1 MRRRSFKRGR
11 GRSSHRRRGRGR
23 GKSLGTYTMRRGGI
37 KL

>member
-1 MRRRSFKRGR
+1 MRKSRRRGGR
-11 GRSSHRRRGRGR
+11 RSSHKRRGRGR